1 MNLQLV
7 AVAFRERAEL
17 GLGFGHSH
25 NIGRALTRRRR
36 ANGAENR
43 GSVLQSGGK
52 VRMRRDALLVRIPG
66 RGWGC
71 QPTLNPSKE
80 AHWIR

>member
-1 MNLQLV
+1 MDLELV
-7 AVAFRERAEL
+7 AVAFREDAEL
-17 GLGFGHSH
+17 GLGLGHGH
-25 NIGRALTRRRR
+25 NIGRVASRRQR

-43 GSVLQSGGK
+43 SSVPQSGGK

-80 AHWIR
+80 AQWIR